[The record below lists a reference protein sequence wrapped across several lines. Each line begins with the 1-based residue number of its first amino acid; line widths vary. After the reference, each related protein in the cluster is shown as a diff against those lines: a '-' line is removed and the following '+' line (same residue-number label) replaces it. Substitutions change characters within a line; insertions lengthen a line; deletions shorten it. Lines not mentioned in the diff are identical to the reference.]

1 MVLFLDLVATL
12 TKSIM
17 RNSILILFLLTA
29 VASHAQSGGVTE
41 KGFGIV
47 NLERHQVTLNL
58 VNPGISYEIGLFR
71 NVSASG
77 ATGFGLANYQE
88 GYAFGYALHNRV
100 RYYHNF
106 NRRIAMGKNVSGNS
120 GNYLALSNTIF
131 FSQLRVATDIEGPK
145 DFNIGFYGVL
155 YGIQRTYKKGFN
167 FNAEL
172 GAGYYQGDGV
182 PNGYGPLLNFTFGWV
197 PTKRKSRKPT
207 FD

>member
-1 MVLFLDLVATL
+1 MKKYLTVFVILACFTL
-12 TKSIM
+12 S
-17 RNSILILFLLTA
+17 
-29 VASHAQSGGVTE
+29 AQVNGLNE
-41 KGFGIV
+41 KGWGIV

-77 ATGFGLANYQE
+77 STGFGLASYEE

-106 NRRIAMGKNVSGNS
+106 NRRIAMDKNVSGNS
-120 GNYLALSNTIF
+120 GNYFALSNTIF
-131 FSQLRVATDIEGPK
+131 FSQLRVATNIEGPK

-155 YGIQRTYKKGFN
+155 YGIQRTYEKGFN

-172 GAGYYQGDGV
+172 GAGYYVGDGV
-182 PNGYGPLLNFTFGWV
+182 PSGYGPLLNFTFGWV

>member
-1 MVLFLDLVATL
+1 MKRICFGLLVLGAITV
-12 TKSIM
+12 
-17 RNSILILFLLTA
+17 
-29 VASHAQSGGVTE
+29 QSQIRGITE
-41 KGFGIV
+41 KGSGIV
-47 NLERHQVTLNL
+47 YLERHQVTLNL

-77 ATGFGLANYQE
+77 STGFGLASYQE

-106 NRRIAMGKNVSGNS
+106 DRRLEMGKNVSGNS

-131 FSQLRVATDIEGPK
+131 FSQLRVATDIQGPK

-155 YGIQRTYKKGFN
+155 YGIQRTYEKGFN
-167 FNAEL
+167 FNAEF
-172 GAGYYQGDGV
+172 GAGYYKGDGV

-197 PTKRKSRKPT
+197 PTKKKSRVPV